1 MKIDNFSRIL
11 LTIIAAALSVIAL
24 RPFIFAPPV
33 SAQSA
38 GARFGYLI
46 PDAGT
51 SHEDGG
57 KNFIDMRNG
66 NFIDCYKGSCTLVGH
81 FALEQIK

>member
-11 LTIIAAALSVIAL
+11 LTIIAVALSVIAL
-24 RPFIFAPPV
+24 RPFISAPTV
-33 SAQSA
+33 SAQSG

-46 PDAGT
+46 PDMGI

-66 NFIDCYKGSCTLVGH
+66 NYIDCYKGSCKVVEH
-81 FALEQIK
+81 YALDQIK